1 MNEGD
6 YIITDLDKF
15 VQSVRQIVYAGF
27 GDSLSQVEGDED
39 IDMLF
44 KLNPEEKQELD
55 SILTQ
60 NECMLIVKPHLSRQK
75 SKKGNIRYI
84 INSEQFSAIVDDFNS
99 RLVSNLLAS
108 LVNKGVIE
116 TAYDP
121 EENDFV
127 FWVKENGKTKDTEN

>member
-1 MNEGD
+1 MNED
-6 YIITDLDKF
+6 NYIITDLNKF

-27 GDSLSQVEGDED
+27 GDSLSEIEGDEE

-55 SILTQ
+55 NILTQ
-60 NECMLIVKPHLSRQK
+60 SECMLIIKPHLIRQK
-75 SKKGNIRYI
+75 SKSGKIRYLIDTDKFNAI
-84 INSEQFSAIVDDFNS
+84 IDDFNS

-108 LVNKGVIE
+108 LVNKGVVE

-121 EENDFV
+121 DENDFI
-127 FWVKENGKTKDTEN
+127 FWVKEDGKKKDKEN